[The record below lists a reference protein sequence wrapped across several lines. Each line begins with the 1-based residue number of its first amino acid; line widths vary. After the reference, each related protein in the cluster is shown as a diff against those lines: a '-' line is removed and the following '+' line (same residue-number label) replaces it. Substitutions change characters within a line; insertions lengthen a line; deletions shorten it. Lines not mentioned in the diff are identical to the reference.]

1 MIRSTPFNANLE
13 GIDGK
18 EMIKFADN
26 LVSLILYFRTYV
38 SVFICAK
45 YLCLVPPLSSCVIQA
60 SRTTS
65 LKITIFTFKLLVLDD

>member
-1 MIRSTPFNANLE
+1 MIRSTPFNDNLE

-26 LVSLILYFRTYV
+26 LVSLILYFLTYV
-38 SVFICAK
+38 PVFICAK
-45 YLCLVPPLSSCVIQA
+45 YPCLVPPHSSCVRQS

-65 LKITIFTFKLLVLDD
+65 RKITIFTFKLLVLDD